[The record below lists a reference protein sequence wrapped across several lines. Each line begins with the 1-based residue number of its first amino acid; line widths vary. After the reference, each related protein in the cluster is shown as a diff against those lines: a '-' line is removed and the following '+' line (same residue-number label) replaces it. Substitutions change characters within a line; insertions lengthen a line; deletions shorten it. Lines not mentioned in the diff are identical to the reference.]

1 MGVRYCVHSF
11 PQKGIPNRTA
21 SPITE
26 ERSQS
31 EAVFSH
37 LSNCS
42 RNTGSCLAY
51 CTMLAISDAEEQ
63 VRVLATLRLQVLTI
77 NC

>member
-1 MGVRYCVHSF
+1 MCIHSHKRASQTA
-11 PQKGIPNRTA
+11 PLSPLPNIDRN
-21 SPITE
+21 PKPL
-26 ERSQS
+26 
-31 EAVFSH
+31 AVFSR

-63 VRVLATLRLQVLTI
+63 LRVLATLWL
-77 NC
+77 